1 MASSIAAHDGMGQR
15 RRRRRRRRRRLWQQ
29 LSMASCCLLASLAS
43 KLGWCCWLNET
54 SAACDF
60 GGINE
65 RGSAN
70 GLRPHKVAA
79 TSFGIVVWLTEQ
91 RLEAAHHWAA
101 TGGGGAAVCC
111 LCNLRLVGR
120 SLPPSYV
127 GTIHRRHWTCDQGH
141 RGHTWFS
148 SFFLFFR
155 VTLMRAFWID
165 EYGSSHVKKR
175 LGFEPHKYKVFLCL
189 SLKTSCTRTLPS
201 YHFGATCFM
210 LFFGKH
216 L

>member
-1 MASSIAAHDGMGQR
+1 MQKSALSAFPTSKKSVWFVLKAAKVPSWRRPSPHTMVWGNGGGAAAHAAAQAVTAIVDGE
-15 RRRRRRRRRRLWQQ
+15 L
-29 LSMASCCLLASLAS
+29 LLASLAS

-148 SFFLFFR
+148 SFFSLGWL
-155 VTLMRAFWID
+155 TLMRAFWID

-175 LGFEPHKYKVFLCL
+175 LGFEPHEMRFSFV
-189 SLKTSCTRTLPS
+189 SLW
-201 YHFGATCFM
+201 
-210 LFFGKH
+210 
-216 L
+216 